1 MITRM
6 KKCGAFGKAGRD
18 LAILFLS
25 MSVLAACDTSRFL
38 NVTAPSR
45 LPAAELES
53 PSNAPLLVDGAV
65 EDFGCAFASVVLVE
79 AIVSDEFSDAQ
90 LGAAAWPYD
99 RRDANTQPSGIYG
112 TSGCDSNQNPG
123 VYRPLSTARFSAD
136 NALKLLQGWTDAEV
150 PKRDSLI
157 AVAALYSAY
166 SYTWLGMTMC
176 NAAIDEGPEI
186 GQQDLFALAEDKF
199 NLAIQ
204 EGGTAGLTDLV
215 NAAYVGRARVRLFQ
229 GDMSGAISDAQ
240 QVPAGFVYNAD
251 YSSAN
256 NRRYNRVFAS
266 NVQYRMY
273 SVEDQD
279 RALMTAGVVD
289 PRTVAQDSHQAG
301 ADGSDVWVQ
310 TKYTSFSSPIPIA
323 KYEEAQLILAEAE
336 GGQAAVAIINGLR
349 DEVGLP
355 HFQSTDPQ
363 AIMNQVI
370 DERRK
375 VLFVEGQR
383 QYDIERF
390 NLPQVPAPGTAYPVK
405 GGTYGNTTCFP
416 LPNVERFNNPNIP

>member
-1 MITRM
+1 MTTRM
-6 KKCGAFGKAGRD
+6 MTRGAFNRAGRS
-18 LAILFLS
+18 LVVLLLL
-25 MSVLAACDTSRFL
+25 VPLLAACDTSRFL
-38 NVTAPSR
+38 NVNAPSR
-45 LPAAELES
+45 LPAKELES
-53 PSNAPLLVDGAV
+53 PQNAALLVDGAV
-65 EDFGCAFASVVLVE
+65 ADFQCAFASVVLVE

-99 RRDANTQPSGIYG
+99 RRDANTQPGGIYG
-112 TSGCDSNQNPG
+112 TSSCTSNQNPG

-136 NALKLLQGWTDAEV
+136 NALKLLDGWTAAQV
-150 PKRDSLI
+150 PKRDSLM
-157 AVAALYSAY
+157 AVAALYSAF

-186 GQQDLFALAEDKF
+186 DQQQLFALAEAKF
-199 NLAIQ
+199 DTAIA
-204 EGGTAGLTDLV
+204 EGQTAGLSDLV
-215 NAAYVGRARVRLFQ
+215 NAAYVGQARVRLFQ
-229 GDMSGAISDAQ
+229 GDKAGAIADAQ
-240 QVPAGFVYNAD
+240 KVPKGFVFNAD

-273 SVEDQD
+273 SVAADD
-279 RALMTAGVVD
+279 RQLMTAGVLD
-289 PRTVAQDSHQAG
+289 PRTVAEDSHQAG

-310 TKYTSFSSPIPIA
+310 TKYNDFGSSIPIA

-336 GGQAAVAIINGLR
+336 GGQDAVNIINGLR

-363 AIMNQVI
+363 AIMSQVI

-383 QYDIERF
+383 QYDIQRF
-390 NLPQVPAPGTAYPVK
+390 NLPQVPAPGTAYPDK

-416 LPNVERFNNPNIP
+416 LPNVERFNNPNIH

>member
-6 KKCGAFGKAGRD
+6 KKCGAFGRS
-18 LAILFLS
+18 LAILLLS
-25 MSVLAACDTSRFL
+25 ASVLAGCDTSRFL

-45 LPAAELES
+45 LPAGQLES
-53 PSNAPLLVDGAV
+53 PQNAALLVDGAV
-65 EDFGCAFASVVLVE
+65 ADFNCAFASVVLVE
-79 AIVSDEFSDAQ
+79 AIVSDEFGDAQ
-90 LGAAAWPYD
+90 LGAAGWPYD

-112 TSGCDSNQNPG
+112 TSSCTSNQNPG

-136 NALKLLQGWTDAEV
+136 NALKLLQGWTDAQV
-150 PKRDSLI
+150 PKRDSLM

-176 NAAIDEGPEI
+176 NAAIDQGPEI
-186 GQQDLFALAEDKF
+186 GQQELFALAEEKF

-204 EGGTAGLTDLV
+204 EGGTAGLGDLV

-229 GDMSGAISDAQ
+229 GDMTGAIDDAE

-266 NVQYRMY
+266 NVQYRDY
-273 SVEDQD
+273 TVEDQD
-279 RALMTAGVVD
+279 RGLMTAGVLD
-289 PRTVAQDSHQAG
+289 PRTIVEDSHQTG

-336 GGQAAVAIINGLR
+336 GGQAAVDIINGLR

-355 HFQSTDPQ
+355 HFSSTDQQ
-363 AIMNQVI
+363 AIMDQVI

-390 NLPQVPAPGTAYPVK
+390 NLPQIPAPGTPYPVK